1 MKVLVTGNKGYV
13 GNVLT
18 HQLLMQGF
26 EVIGCDIDYFPQD
39 FINLELPHLKNL
51 KKDIRDLTENDVEGC
66 SAVIHLAGLS
76 NDPLGELNPSLT
88 NDVNFLAT
96 VNLAKIAKNT
106 GVERFIFS
114 SSCSTYGANSEIVDE
129 MSKLAPITA
138 YAKSKVDSEYELIK
152 MKDEAFAPTIL
163 RNATVYG
170 ISPSQ
175 RLDLVVNNLVCSA
188 VTTGKIKIL
197 SDGTAWR
204 PLLHVEDMAN
214 AFVTVLK
221 SPLEMI
227 NGEIF
232 NVGSNKDNFTVK
244 EIATKIEETIPNTE
258 IEFAENANKD
268 TRSYKVNF
276 DKIHKK
282 IEYNTKWNLKEG
294 IKHIYQQIKNKNFV
308 ESDFKDIQY
317 YRVSYIKSLIE
328 KGFLDTNLRFKN
340 V

>member
-1 MKVLVTGNKGYV
+1 MKVFVTGNKGYV

-26 EVIGCDIDYFPQD
+26 EVIGCDINYFPQG
-39 FINLELPHLKNL
+39 FIDLELPNLKNL
-51 KKDIRDLTENDVEGC
+51 KKDIRDLTEKNLEGC
-66 SAVIHLAGLS
+66 SAILHLAGLS
-76 NDPLGELNPSLT
+76 NDPLGELNPTLT

-96 VNLAKIAKNT
+96 KHLAKMAKSV
-106 GVERFIFS
+106 GIERFIFS

-129 MSKLAPITA
+129 MSMLAPITA
-138 YAKSKVDSEYELIK
+138 YAKSKVDSEHELIK
-152 MKDEAFAPTIL
+152 MNDEGFATTIL

-188 VTTGKIKIL
+188 VTTGKIKML

-221 SPLEMI
+221 SPLDTI

-232 NVGSNKDNFTVK
+232 NVGSNEDNYTVK
-244 EIATKIEETIPNTE
+244 EIATKIEESIPETE

-276 DKIHKK
+276 DKIHEK
-282 IEYNTKWNLKEG
+282 IGYKTKWNLKEG
-294 IKHIYQQIKNKNFV
+294 INHIYQQIKNKNFV
-308 ESDFKDIQY
+308 ESDFKDIRY
-317 YRVSYIKSLIE
+317 YRVAYIKSLIE
-328 KGFLDTNLRFKN
+328 KGLLDTNLRFKN